1 MPSTFISDS
10 DKKKPTSLINKVFVA
25 SLCLFVQNNMLNT
38 RIQIKDAADIKKV
51 FFKNIYQKYNFNS
64 IEPNH
69 EAAKPRV
76 VLTFLTFALTA
87 FVT

>member
-25 SLCLFVQNNMLNT
+25 NIPVGLCLFVQNNMLNT

-51 FFKNIYQKYNFNS
+51 FSKNIYQNT
-64 IEPNH
+64 I
-69 EAAKPRV
+69 
-76 VLTFLTFALTA
+76 LIL
-87 FVT
+87 